1 MSRSRFTKSDR
12 VSPSADRYRML
23 FDNSG
28 DPILIIENG
37 RFVECNQAAVD
48 MLGYANKDVLLQSHP
63 SEISPEY
70 QPDGQSSREKA
81 NEIMANAADQ
91 PYQRFE
97 WAHIKADGSTFPVE
111 VSLTAIPN
119 KDSMTLHTTWRDIS
133 ESKQLEKELRHSQKM
148 DALGKLT
155 GGIAHDFNNLLT
167 VILGNLQLI
176 EKSSQQDQPV
186 HAFVQAALDAG
197 VRGAE
202 LTKRLLAFSRQQ
214 LLAPKVTNVNKLV
227 TEIEPMLKR
236 SLGEDISFKTRFADD
251 LWLTEIDPSQLEN
264 AIVNLA
270 VNARDAMRGG
280 GQLRIETSNLSL
292 HEDYAAP
299 EVEVTAGDYV
309 LLTVSDTGTGIPE
322 DILSQVFDPFF
333 TTKES
338 GKGTGLGLS
347 MVYGFVTQS
356 KGHIKTYSEEGHG
369 TTVKLFLPRTQSAIE
384 DTSATST
391 RKAII
396 PAGHETILVVE
407 DEAAVRRIAV
417 ALLSELGYRAVEAS
431 TGAEALAIL
440 SDDEDIDL
448 VFSDIVMPGGM
459 TGIGLARHV
468 HQNYP
473 HLKVM
478 LTSGYIDTDIVD
490 SNFLQSGEVVLNKPY
505 QREELAHAVRDVLD
519 KE

>member
-1 MSRSRFTKSDR
+1 
-12 VSPSADRYRML
+12 ML

-28 DPILIIENG
+28 DPILIIEHG
-37 RFVECNQAAVD
+37 RFVECNQAAID
-48 MLGYANKDVLLQSHP
+48 MLGYANEDVLLQSHP

-70 QPDGQSSREKA
+70 QPDGRSSREKA
-81 NEIMANAADQ
+81 DEILANAADQ

-97 WAHIKADGSTFPVE
+97 WTHVKADGSTFPVE
-111 VSLTAIPN
+111 VSLTAFPG
-119 KDSMTLHTTWRDIS
+119 KDGMTLHTTWRDIS
-133 ESKQLEKELRHSQKM
+133 ERKQLEKELRHSQKM
-148 DALGKLT
+148 DALGRLT

-176 EKSSQQDQPV
+176 EKSSKQDESL
-186 HAFVQAALDAG
+186 HASVQAALDAG

-202 LTKRLLAFSRQQ
+202 LTKRLLAVSRQQ
-214 LLAPKVTNVNKLV
+214 LLAPKVTDVNELV
-227 TEIEPMLKR
+227 TEIEPLLKR
-236 SLGEDISFKTRFADD
+236 SLGEDISIRTRFVDD
-251 LWLTEIDPSQLEN
+251 IWLTEIDPSQLEI
-264 AIVNLA
+264 AVLNLA

-280 GQLRIETSNLSL
+280 GKLTIETSNISL
-292 HEDYAAP
+292 DEDCAAP

-333 TTKES
+333 TTKEP

-356 KGHIKTYSEEGHG
+356 KGHIETDSEEGRG
-369 TTVKLFLPRTQSAIE
+369 TTVKLYLPRTRSAIE
-384 DTSATST
+384 DRSATST
-391 RKAII
+391 RTAII

-417 ALLSELGYRAVEAS
+417 ELLSDLGYRAVEAS

-440 SDDEDIDL
+440 GDHEDIDL

-459 TGIGLARHV
+459 TGIELARQV
-468 HQNYP
+468 QQDYP

-478 LTSGYIDTDIVD
+478 LTSGYTGTDILD

-505 QREELAHAVRDVLD
+505 QKQELAQAVRDVLD
-519 KE
+519 RE